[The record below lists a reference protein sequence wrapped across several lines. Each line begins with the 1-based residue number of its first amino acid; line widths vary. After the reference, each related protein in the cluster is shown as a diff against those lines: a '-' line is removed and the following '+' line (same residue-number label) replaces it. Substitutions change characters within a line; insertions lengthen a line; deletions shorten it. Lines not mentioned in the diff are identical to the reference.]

1 MKRYTPLLLLPIF
14 LFCACSEEK
23 PQKTPP
29 SPPLPVETVTVA
41 KQPLPIWVQYTATTK
56 ATSEQDV
63 RARVAGRLEAV
74 YFKDG
79 DFVEKG
85 TPLFKIEQ
93 TQYKASLDA
102 ALARKERDIASQA
115 LAKANV
121 DRYTPLV
128 EEGLAPRAT
137 LEEYQAR
144 YAELSAQILADDADI
159 ASARLQLSYTVVRA
173 PIAGRTS
180 ARRVDVGNL
189 VGQGEATLLTTIMQ
203 LDPIYAYFNPPET
216 DVQRIFAMASKQK
229 LDAYIDVPNGG
240 TFPLKQV
247 RLDGH
252 VDFSDNTVNPLTS
265 TITVRAIIDNPKKL
279 VMPGTFVYVNVF
291 VTDKIPLIMVPPQIV
306 FEDQMGQYVYVDQNG
321 TAVRRNVKSG
331 FSTRFYTVVTDGLK
345 GGEHVIINGLMKLRP
360 DRKVTATDVTQTKG
374 MMAVIREN
382 DLLPGQE

>member
-1 MKRYTPLLLLPIF
+1 MKRYIPLLLAPMF
-14 LFCACSEEK
+14 FFSACSEET
-23 PQKTPP
+23 QKKAPAAA
-29 SPPLPVETVTVA
+29 PLPVETVTVT
-41 KQPLPIWVQYTATTK
+41 KQPLPIWVQYTGTTK

-63 RARVAGRLEAV
+63 RARVPGRLEAI
-74 YFKDG
+74 YFNDG
-79 DFVEKG
+79 DFVEKD

-128 EEGLAPRAT
+128 KEGLAPRAT

-144 YAELSAQILADDADI
+144 YAELSAQILADEADI

-189 VGQGEATLLTTIMQ
+189 VGQGEATLLTTIMKI
-203 LDPIYAYFNPPET
+203 DPIYAYFNPPET
-216 DVQRIFAMASKQK
+216 DVQRIFAMASKPK
-229 LDAYIDVPNGG
+229 LDAYIEVQQGA
-240 TFPLKQV
+240 FPVKEK
-247 RLDGH
+247 RLSGY
-252 VDFSDNTVNPLTS
+252 VDFSNNTVDPLTS
-265 TITVRAIIDNPKKL
+265 TITVRAIIDNPEKL
-279 VMPGTFVYVNVF
+279 AMPGTFVYVNVF
-291 VTDKIPLIMVPPQIV
+291 VTDKIPLLMVPPQIV
-306 FEDQMGQYVYVDQNG
+306 FEDQMGKFVYVDQNG
-321 TAVRRNVKSG
+321 TAERRSVKTG
-331 FSTRFYTVVTDGLK
+331 FSTRFYSVVTDGLK
-345 GGEHVIINGLMKLRP
+345 DGEHVIVNGLMKLRP
-360 DRKVTATDVTQTKG
+360 GRTVAATDVTETKG